1 MEDEYLKRATIT
13 FVLLVLAFL
22 SFLVLKPI
30 LLSIILAIILVVIF
44 SPIHNW
50 LLRILNS
57 RTLSASLICLFLFFL
72 IVIPFWFLIPIFVQQ
87 SFQLY
92 VVSQQIDFVT
102 PLKTIF
108 PSFFASDQF
117 SNEIGSIISSF
128 TTKTTNAFVNWLSQI
143 ILNFPKISLQILVIF
158 FTFFFVLRDKEYFED
173 YLKNILPFNK
183 DVKEKLFKSSKD
195 IVYSVIYGQII
206 IGILQGLIVGI
217 GLFAFGVNNAFLF
230 TLLAILAG
238 IFPIIGTTI
247 VWLPVMIYLLIAGST
262 FPAIGVAFFG
272 IISNFIDNIM
282 RPIFVSKFT
291 NLHPL
296 LVLVGMIGGLFLF
309 GILGFV
315 IGPLIIAYAFI
326 MLEIYKG
333 RQIGGIFFQEKKQ

>member
-183 DVKEKLFKSSKD
+183 DVKEKLFKSSKAVKVSSH
-195 IVYSVIYGQII
+195 IPLASAKEKKIAMTMVKE
-206 IGILQGLIVGI
+206 ILKSMDFAINSKKETQRMVWQRLI
-217 GLFAFGVNNAFLF
+217 NKSFL
-230 TLLAILAG
+230 TRREMYAL
-238 IFPIIGTTI
+238 
-247 VWLPVMIYLLIAGST
+247 
-262 FPAIGVAFFG
+262 
-272 IISNFIDNIM
+272 
-282 RPIFVSKFT
+282 
-291 NLHPL
+291 
-296 LVLVGMIGGLFLF
+296 
-309 GILGFV
+309 LGFLRKV
-315 IGPLIIAYAFI
+315 LRMAG
-326 MLEIYKG
+326 K
-333 RQIGGIFFQEKKQ
+333 